1 MVVTK
6 TTRYTDWSFQGVH
19 ANEVGAT
26 VGNGLLFGFIYFRH
40 SYDFLQEGDK
50 VLREVHLVELSDG
63 TITEMRDARQEH
75 RLNIQNKVNIV
86 SHGLQPDGT
95 ICLQVFGKVD
105 VGIGVSRVLRDV
117 TVEYDDGRTPVL
129 GNEQLEALLEQ
140 LRESLTQSMKDT
152 AAAIK
157 QELRNEL
164 DSRLTSTKEELKQLV
179 AATDTKL
186 ATSVSNLKTTMEG
199 YFRDAD
205 SRYEARFQQ
214 LEATRPS
221 VDLSGVEGRLRA
233 LEDKDRELSTRVSG
247 AEAKADNASQIA
259 QGVQTSFNQFSQS
272 IGGQVTALVSSLR
285 DTQYNFEAFKGES
298 LVAHADY
305 SNRLDRYGRYIE
317 ELQRIHN
324 IA

>member
-1 MVVTK
+1 MIITK

-50 VLREVHLVELSDG
+50 VIREVHLVELSDG

-75 RLNIQNKVNIV
+75 RVNIQNKVNIV
-86 SHGLQPDGT
+86 SHGVQPDGT
-95 ICLQVFGKVD
+95 VCLQVFGKVD

-129 GNEQLEALLEQ
+129 GDAQLGELLEQ
-140 LRESLTQSMKDT
+140 LKESLTQSMKDT
-152 AAAIK
+152 AEAIKRELRDEMNTRLTTTK
-157 QELRNEL
+157 QEL
-164 DSRLTSTKEELKQLV
+164 SQLV
-179 AATDTKL
+179 SDTDTKL
-186 ATSVSNLKTTMEG
+186 ANSVRDLKSTMEG
-199 YFRDAD
+199 YFRDAN
-205 SRYEARFQQ
+205 SRYEARFAK
-214 LEATRPS
+214 LEAIRPD

-233 LEDKDRELSTRVSG
+233 LEDKDRELTSRIGG
-247 AEAKADNASQIA
+247 AESKADNASQVA

-272 IGGQVTALVSSLR
+272 IGGQVTALVSSQR
-285 DTQYNFEAFKGES
+285 DLQYNFEAFKGES